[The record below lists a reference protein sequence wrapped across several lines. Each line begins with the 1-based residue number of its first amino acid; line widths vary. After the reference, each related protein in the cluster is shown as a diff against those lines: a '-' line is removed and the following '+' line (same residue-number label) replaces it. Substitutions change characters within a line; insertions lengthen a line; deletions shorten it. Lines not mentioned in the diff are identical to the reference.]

1 MMFQTNKASKNT
13 QEFSG
18 REICDDVMGLS
29 PVGHMIAGNWMGLLH
44 AALFKEKLTCK
55 TRVTVFS

>member
-1 MMFQTNKASKNT
+1 MMFQTNKASKNK

-29 PVGHMIAGNWMGLLH
+29 PVGHMIAGN
-44 AALFKEKLTCK
+44 
-55 TRVTVFS
+55 